1 MASRSGGTGVIVF
14 AVVIVLLVI
23 ILSYAAGYL
32 LGRVIL

>member
-1 MASRSGGTGVIVF
+1 MAARPGGVGVIVF